1 MKEYVSSRNNEK
13 IKILRKLAN
22 KKHRVEYALFLIEG
36 HKLVGE
42 YLNSGNV
49 PQKLYVT
56 EEALEK
62 YKDMLSDVNED
73 LICIIPED
81 LYLYVSTE
89 QAPQGIMAVC
99 SIPKNEFV
107 FKNGATIL
115 LESIRDAGNLGTIIR
130 TAGALGIDNIIMS
143 SDCADIYNPKTLRA
157 SMGAVFRANICISE
171 NIFNSVDCLKK
182 LGKRVYAAMPSQ
194 RAVDIRN
201 VKLSVDDVIAIGNE
215 GNGISDELATVCDGH
230 ITIPMVEGVESLNAS
245 IAAAILMWELARGDD
260 NV

>member
-1 MKEYVSSRNNEK
+1 MSEYVSSKNNEK

-22 KKHRVEYALFLIEG
+22 KKYRAEYGLFLIEG

-42 YLNSGNV
+42 YLDSGNV
-49 PQKLYVT
+49 PQKVYAT
-56 EEALEK
+56 EKAAEK
-62 YKDMLSDVNED
+62 YKDMLADIDEE

-89 QAPQGIMAVC
+89 QAPQGILAVC

-107 FKNGATIL
+107 IKNGTAIL

-157 SMGAVFRANICISE
+157 SMGAVFRANICISR
-171 NIFNSVDCLKK
+171 NVIDTVDDLKK
-182 LGKRVYAAMPSQ
+182 TGKRVYAAMPSQ
-194 RAVDIRN
+194 TAVDIRN
-201 VKLSVDDVIAIGNE
+201 VKLSADDVIAIGNE
-215 GNGISDELATVCDGH
+215 GNGISDEFAAVCDGH
-230 ITIPMVEGVESLNAS
+230 ITIPMVEGAESFNAS
-245 IAAAILMWELARGDD
+245 VAAAILMWELVRGND